1 MELEAGRLDMTTS
14 VLPTPERLKSMW
26 IYNYMQTKFY
36 ALGRS
41 KYAMY
46 FTSMQ
51 YFDQIGDQKIGVVR
65 GMSFGPVL
73 YEEIAKLTAKGRV
86 VEVSKMEYL
95 FKMLAAQRMTVILA
109 SPMAYRKYLFDEGI
123 EDDVTIVDWD
133 LKTNARP
140 RGLALSKTIFSEQSA
155 SEWGSLIDSI
165 NKDGTMKRLI
175 GRYLNK
181 QETLDAVYKP

>member
-1 MELEAGRLDMTTS
+1 MTTS
-14 VLPTPERLKSMW
+14 VFPTPERLKSMW

-36 ALGRS
+36 ALGRT

-51 YFDQIGDQKIGVVR
+51 YFEQIGDQKIGVVR

-73 YEEIAKLTAKGRV
+73 DEEVAKLAVKGRV
-86 VEVSKMEYL
+86 VEVSQMENL
-95 FKMLAAQRMTVILA
+95 FKMLAAHRMTVILA

-123 EDDVTIVDWD
+123 EDGVTIVDWD

-140 RGLALSKTIFSEQSA
+140 RGLALSKTIFSEKYA
-155 SEWGSLIDSI
+155 SEWGALI
-165 NKDGTMKRLI
+165 NAMNHDGTMKLLI
-175 GRYLNK
+175 GKYLNK
-181 QETLDAVYKP
+181 QETLDAIYKP